1 MHLEGA
7 LTPAVL
13 FKLAEKNQIALP
25 TDDAAFTTPETLA
38 ERYNH
43 FTSLDDFLHYYYI
56 GMSVLVDSADYEALA
71 WDYFQHASADGLWH
85 AEVFFD
91 PQAHLDRGVSYDT
104 VLSGFMAARDRAQK
118 ELDISSELIC
128 CFLRHLP
135 ASSAL
140 KTFKSEPVQAS
151 VKSGKI
157 TGIGLDSSEAPFP
170 PELFTEVYEQ
180 AHALGLRRTAHAGEE
195 GPPAYIERSLTDL
208 KVERIDHGI
217 RLVED
222 ANLLQQIAERQILL
236 TVCPVS
242 NVLLRCVSSVS
253 ELPLGKFL
261 DMGVR
266 FSINSDVGQPVE
278 SSNPILHKADR
289 FLLLLLQD
297 PAYFGT
303 NYILDNYCAVQEAFS
318 FGVAEWE
325 KICENAI
332 HGSWCSAER
341 KGAMLARLKSVVHD
355 QLAVEAA

>member
-1 MHLEGA
+1 MCKSDIHNFLKALPKCEHHMHLEGA

-25 TDDAAFTTPETLA
+25 TDDVAFTSPETLA
-38 ERYNH
+38 ERYNQ

-140 KTFKSEPVQAS
+140 ETFKSETVQAS
-151 VKSGKI
+151 IKNGKI
-157 TGIGLDSSEAPFP
+157 IGIGLDSSEAPFP

-180 AHALGLRRTAHAGEE
+180 AQALGLRRTAHAGEE

-208 KVERIDHGI
+208 KVERVDHGI

-222 ANLLQQIAERQILL
+222 DSLLQRIAERQILL

-253 ELPLGKFL
+253 ELPLRKFL

-266 FSINSDVGQPVE
+266 FSINSD
-278 SSNPILHKADR
+278 
-289 FLLLLLQD
+289 D

-303 NYILDNYCAVQEAFS
+303 NYILDNYCVVQKAFNFGAV
-318 FGVAEWE
+318 EWE

-341 KGAMLARLKSVVHD
+341 KGAMLAKLKSVVHD
-355 QLAVEAA
+355 QLAMGNA

>member
-1 MHLEGA
+1 MCA

-85 AEVFFD
+85 TEVFFD

-140 KTFKSEPVQAS
+140 ETFKSDPYMSKLTPWGFDGQLTLERRGHQL
-151 VKSGKI
+151 K
-157 TGIGLDSSEAPFP
+157 
-170 PELFTEVYEQ
+170 
-180 AHALGLRRTAHAGEE
+180 LR
-195 GPPAYIERSLTDL
+195 DL
-208 KVERIDHGI
+208 KVERVDHGI

-253 ELPLGKFL
+253 KLPLRKFL
-261 DMGVR
+261 DMGIR
-266 FSINSDVGQPVE
+266 FSINSDVGQTVE
-278 SSNPILHKADR
+278 TFNPHLHKADR
-289 FLLLLLQD
+289 FSLLLFQD

-303 NYILDNYCAVQEAFS
+303 NYILDNYCAVQEAFN
-318 FGVAEWE
+318 FGAAEWE

-341 KGAMLARLKSVVHD
+341 KGAMLAKLKSVVRD
-355 QLAVEAA
+355 QLATEAA